1 MPQSFLPLSPAGETT
16 CAPGDGLALRLYHL
30 RSTDWALGRQ
40 LYLRSVIGHVLNDA
54 YDLGNYIASAT
65 NDHRV
70 TNTDVLA
77 PHFINV
83 V

>member
-1 MPQSFLPLSPAGETT
+1 MPQSFLPLSPARETT
-16 CAPGDGLALRLYHL
+16 RAPGDRLALRLNHL

-40 LYLRSVIGHVLNDA
+40 FYLRSVIGHMLNDA
-54 YDLGNYIASAT
+54 HDLGNYVASAT

-70 TNTDVLA
+70 TNTHVLT